1 MSARGKGGWTRE
13 VSEGNGF
20 EARSRLGPNPKNP
33 EVTGPRRRARRD
45 AARRLG
51 RFRRRRGLARY
62 RARWFEGELGGIL
75 TAGVVVNASL
85 GEHRVVLDLRLAQ
98 GRAVVGDDDQLGLAG
113 AKGLEDGL
121 VPESVLAGPAER
133 AGWEA
138 ETTSEARFGG
148 RRMGEARRPA
158 GGAVAEKRWLRHA
171 PHDNLKT
178 VVDAIVLLAL
188 LLGLGNLDG
197 GHGGRV

>member
-1 MSARGKGGWTRE
+1 MEDS
-13 VSEGNGF
+13 
-20 EARSRLGPNPKNP
+20 
-33 EVTGPRRRARRD
+33 
-45 AARRLG
+45 
-51 RFRRRRGLARY
+51 GL
-62 RARWFEGELGGIL
+62 
-75 TAGVVVNASL
+75 SQ
-85 GEHRVVLDLRLAQ
+85 HSVVLDFGLGQ
-98 GRAVVGDDDQLGLAG
+98 GRAVARDDDELGLALTQR
-113 AKGLEDGL
+113 LERGL

-133 AGWEA
+133 AGWKA